1 MIDKE
6 MLAFWKANEK
16 PFGMATCEQRNWL
29 LNFKGPVESY
39 GTYEYQEWGR
49 DKDDHIKLL
58 GRTYRIPADYEPEKR
73 GRWVEYPIV
82 KMDDRDIGMVWA
94 FLCEHANDS
103 IKLSDAPGMVG
114 FGGVRYGN
122 DWKRFPGFYDDA
134 DGKPPLK
141 PRAVRFWVEE

>member
-1 MIDKE
+1 MNDKK

-16 PFGMATCEQRNWL
+16 PIGLCPKEKRDWLKDARARREHFDGINWIPTCFSAPMENL
-29 LNFKGPVESY
+29 MV
-39 GTYEYQEWGR
+39 
-49 DKDDHIKLL
+49 
-58 GRTYRIPADYEPEKR
+58 YRIPADYDTEKK

-114 FGGVRYGN
+114 FGGVKY
-122 DWKRFPGFYDDA
+122 A
-134 DGKPPLK
+134 DGWHAHPHWEGRKDSEPVKPV
-141 PRAVRFWVEE
+141 AVRFWVEE